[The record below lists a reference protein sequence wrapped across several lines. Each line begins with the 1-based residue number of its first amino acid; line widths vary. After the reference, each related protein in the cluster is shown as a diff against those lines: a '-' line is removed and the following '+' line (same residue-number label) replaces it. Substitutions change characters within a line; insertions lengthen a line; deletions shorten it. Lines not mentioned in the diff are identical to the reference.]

1 MSKKITWK
9 GYDYTIQAGP
19 DGSWLPRPL
28 IEVVLT
34 CPESSEKVA
43 IMAMVDSGTDG
54 TIFHAQIA
62 ETLRIDKTKCKR
74 GKIGGIG
81 SLEGF
86 RANVGILIP
95 DFHAKLEI
103 PVFFA
108 ENLPLDGLL
117 GQKHFFQRFKIRFE
131 KDIGK
136 FFLAL
141 S

>member
-1 MSKKITWK
+1 M
-9 GYDYTIQAGP
+9 A
-19 DGSWLPRPL
+19 
-28 IEVVLT
+28 
-34 CPESSEKVA
+34 SSA
-43 IMAMVDSGTDG
+43 YAS
-54 TIFHAQIA
+54 
-62 ETLRIDKTKCKR
+62 KTKCER